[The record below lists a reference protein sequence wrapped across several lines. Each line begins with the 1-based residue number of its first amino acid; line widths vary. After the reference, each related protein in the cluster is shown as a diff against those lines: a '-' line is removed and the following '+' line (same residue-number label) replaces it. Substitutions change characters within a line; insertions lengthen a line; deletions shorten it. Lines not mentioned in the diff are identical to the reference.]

1 MKKVSEK
8 METVRK
14 GSILAL
20 SITGSEIV
28 EGNFNNVKI
37 ATECAVRVGMDTL
50 VDATAENV
58 VVVCTVVDDSNYGV
72 GDGIRELL
80 VKTSRKNAWLY
91 PVSDLTAGVVEYDCK
106 RRENGKTEKFVVR
119 LTFDAVIYDSMTEY
133 KKATEQAVKKAKTPK
148 KALKPKKDTENADT
162 VEVLAK

>member
-28 EGNFNNVKI
+28 EGDFNNVKV
-37 ATECAVRVGMDTL
+37 ATEVAVRVGWDTKIN
-50 VDATAENV
+50 ATADV
-58 VVVCTVVDDSNYGV
+58 VQAVFTVMDDSNYGV

-80 VKTSRKNAWLY
+80 VKTARKNAWLY

-119 LTFDAVIYDSMTEY
+119 LTFEAVIYDSMAEY
-133 KKATEQAVKKAKTPK
+133 KKVTEQAVKKAKTPK
-148 KALKPKKDTENADT
+148 KALKPKKEENASTDG
-162 VEVLAK
+162 VEA